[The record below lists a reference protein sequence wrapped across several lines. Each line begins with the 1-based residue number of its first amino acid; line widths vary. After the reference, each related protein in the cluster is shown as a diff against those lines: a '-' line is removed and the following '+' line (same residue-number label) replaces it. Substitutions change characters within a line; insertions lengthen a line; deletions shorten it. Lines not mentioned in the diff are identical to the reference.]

1 MFPGSTFHD
10 EREGAPFLLPGLGE
24 GSVSLHLPASSQ
36 QSAGGQGKP
45 LDQAGF
51 LFGTFSDLGLSDRS
65 VMLPHG
71 SRRKQMM
78 LPPSSAC
85 PMMEGLLTGSAALT
99 SQLSPFLEV
108 SHPLGSC
115 REVGLLGLR

>member
-1 MFPGSTFHD
+1 MFPGSPFRD
-10 EREGAPFLLPGLGE
+10 GREGALFLSSGIGE

-36 QSAGGQGKP
+36 QSAGGQGKQ

-65 VMLPHG
+65 VMFPHCG
-71 SRRKQMM
+71 RRKQIM

-85 PMMEGLLTGSAALT
+85 PTLEGLLSGSSALT

-108 SHPLGSC
+108 SHPPGSC
-115 REVGLLGLR
+115 GEVGLLG

>member
-10 EREGAPFLLPGLGE
+10 EREGAPFLLSGLGE

-65 VMLPHG
+65 VMLP
-71 SRRKQMM
+71 
-78 LPPSSAC
+78 PSSAC